1 MKKFIL
7 TICLCILT
15 LICTSC
21 NLVNNSNCNNGHDFE
36 KATFESPKTCK
47 VCGETEGEKLTNDF
61 DQLKKAL
68 KDVTKLNYTCDDV
81 PFILLMITDSKIQL
95 CKIER
100 DGNAAMLTATVDGKT
115 GYVYMLL
122 EDDRLIVSSKTE
134 DDEEWN
140 TEIFIKEDSSILS
153 FEIFL
158 TLMEVPVFVPNQ
170 DVFTLK
176 DDLWIG
182 DTNLITE
189 IYKDVFKFYLEF
201 DECTEITRYD
211 IKLNNYGEVDTLY
224 FEFVD
229 GNITIPGE
237 YKFSKIGTTK
247 ITNAPE
253 IEEAE

>member
-21 NLVNNSNCNNGHDFE
+21 NLANNSNCKNGHDFE

-61 DQLKKAL
+61 SQLREAL
-68 KDVTKLNYTCDDV
+68 GDISNLNYTCDDV
-81 PFILLMITDSKIQL
+81 PFFLLSITDSIMPL

-100 DGNAAMLTATVDGKT
+100 DGNAAMLTATVDGIT
-115 GYVYMLL
+115 AYIYMLI
-122 EDDRLIVSSKTE
+122 EEDRLFMASKTE
-134 DDEEWN
+134 SDENWQIE
-140 TEIFIKEDSSILS
+140 TFDYMVDLS
-153 FEIFL
+153 LFL
-158 TLMEVPVFVPNQ
+158 TLMEVPVFVPNG
-170 DVFTLK
+170 DIFTLK

-182 DTNLITE
+182 DTNKITE
-189 IYKDVFKFYLEF
+189 TYKDVFKFYLEI
-201 DECTEITRYD
+201 DENIEITRYD

-224 FEFVD
+224 FEFGD
-229 GNITIPGE
+229 ANQTIAGE

-253 IEEAE
+253 IKEAE